1 MVKIKKTKEKIVTE
15 ELEKKADA
23 SKNEEKAE
31 SVKKES
37 AGSDMVTVA
46 CGIPMGQRLILS
58 EGEVL
63 LNGVPMSHIVSAQK
77 GVGYLPAGKYGLT
90 VLPRK
95 QWEEI
100 LERYGKF
107 DFIVNGVIFAK
118 EDHDSAVAKAKEL
131 SEKKLGFEQA
141 DPMKGGKTQ
150 KKG

>member
-15 ELEKKADA
+15 ELDKKADA
-23 SKNEEKAE
+23 SMNEEKAE
-31 SVKKES
+31 AVKKES

-58 EGEVL
+58 DGEVL
-63 LNGVPMSHIVSAQK
+63 LNGAPLSHIVSAQK

-90 VLPRK
+90 AIPRK

-107 DFIVNGVIFAK
+107 DFIVNGTIFAK
-118 EDHDSAVAKAKEL
+118 DDHASAVAKAQEM

-141 DPMKGGKTQ
+141 DPTKGGQTQ
-150 KKG
+150 KKQ

>member
-1 MVKIKKTKEKIVTE
+1 MVKIKKTKEEKVTE
-15 ELEKKADA
+15 VLNEKADA
-23 SKNEEKAE
+23 SKNEEKVE
-31 SVKKES
+31 SVKEKS
-37 AGSDMVTVA
+37 AGTDMVTVA

-58 EGEVL
+58 TGEILLEGT
-63 LNGVPMSHIVSAQK
+63 PMSHIVSAHK

-90 VLPRK
+90 TITRS

-118 EDHDSAVAKAKEL
+118 EDHDSAVAKAKEM
-131 SEKKLGFEQA
+131 SEKKMGFEQA
-141 DPMKGGKTQ
+141 DPSKGGQTQ